1 MKKRGERILTGKPGL
16 EIDFYGAEDKKV
28 NKVVTTYMWSSV
40 FI

>member
-28 NKVVTTYMWSSV
+28 TRL
-40 FI
+40 